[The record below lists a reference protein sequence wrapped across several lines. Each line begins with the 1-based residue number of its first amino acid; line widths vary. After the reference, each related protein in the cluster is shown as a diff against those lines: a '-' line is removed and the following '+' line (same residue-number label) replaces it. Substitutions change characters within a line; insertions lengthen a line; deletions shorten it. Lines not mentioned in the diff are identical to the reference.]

1 MACGGGSR
9 RNNSSV
15 AWLLLGVYLS
25 ASIAVALGVESGIRL
40 SPNTK
45 VIDTLATQQK
55 IESSNHWREPSQK
68 EDKLLNL
75 QLKRKDAEELIE
87 HDDASTMNEQR
98 MKIKSLY
105 KNNPTPKG
113 EVDALRS
120 IFNMTGGQTWV
131 NRSGWEV
138 PGWDPCTPH
147 RPWFGLTCSNT
158 SEVISIALPHNNLTG
173 ALPSVS
179 NLNPCNEIT
188 STSER
193 KIEKK
198 F

>member
-1 MACGGGSR
+1 MASGGGSR

-15 AWLLLGVYLS
+15 AWLLVWVYLS
-25 ASIAVALGVESGIRL
+25 ASIAVALGVETGILL
-40 SPNTK
+40 SPSTR
-45 VIDTLATQQK
+45 VIDASATQQK
-55 IESSNHWREPSQK
+55 REASNHWREPSQK
-68 EDKLLNL
+68 EDKVRP
-75 QLKRKDAEELIE
+75 KRKDAGGLIE
-87 HDDASTMNEQR
+87 HDDASTMKEQ
-98 MKIKSLY
+98 IKSLY

-120 IFNMTGGQTWV
+120 IFNTTGGQTWV